1 MAHATLSPSGAVRWM
16 TCPGSVALTKDM
28 ADTSSK
34 YADEGTDAHEL
45 AALCLETNTN
55 AGAYL
60 GRVLTEGHTVDDD
73 MARYVQQYVNYV
85 RDLGFGGTP

>member
-1 MAHATLSPSGAVRWM
+1 MAHAQLSPSSAVRWM

-28 ADTSSK
+28 PDTSSK

-45 AALCLETNTN
+45 AALCLDLKRDAVSFIGDRMSTGN
-55 AGAYL
+55 
-60 GRVLTEGHTVDDD
+60 VVDDD
-73 MARYVQQYVNYV
+73 MARHVQSYVTYV